1 MSASYWL
8 TLETMLEI
16 EEKENLYS
24 GALCSVAL
32 GPSCC
37 RLTWSGLGLGSGLGF
52 GFGLGG
58 GVGVGVGSILHDL
71 ATTCV
76 GKETYLRASYYP

>member
-16 EEKENLYS
+16 DEKENLYS

-37 RLTWSGLGLGSGLGF
+37 RLTWCGLGLGSGLGL
-52 GFGLGG
+52 GLGLG
-58 GVGVGVGSILHDL
+58 L
-71 ATTCV
+71 ALTLTLTLTLSRT
-76 GKETYLRASYYP
+76 ELQP